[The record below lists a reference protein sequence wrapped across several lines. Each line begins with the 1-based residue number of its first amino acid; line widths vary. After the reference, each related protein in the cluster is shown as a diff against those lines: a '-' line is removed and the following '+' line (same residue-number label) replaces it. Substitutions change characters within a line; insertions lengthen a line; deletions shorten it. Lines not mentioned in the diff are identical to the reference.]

1 MVEVLDE
8 KVKDLLVPDSFIN
21 LREEENKS
29 HMFGAVEIRISK
41 LQEGRRERLTSSSR
55 DQFLNILRIGQEA
68 RTIKTKDLDKSTLG
82 PEAFQRFVGR
92 RSQ

>member
-1 MVEVLDE
+1 MGENLGVMGFLVWQLLERIKNTDKVIEVNHQIITVKMVEVLDE

-41 LQEGRRERLTSSSR
+41 LQEG
-55 DQFLNILRIGQEA
+55 N
-68 RTIKTKDLDKSTLG
+68 
-82 PEAFQRFVGR
+82 
-92 RSQ
+92 